1 MEKKEHDSIGD
12 IIIRLGEL
20 SFGGI
25 VLGGILTANIDKII
39 LILSGLLVSV
49 LFISLGYYFN
59 KKKKED

>member
-1 MEKKEHDSIGD
+1 MGDKQHDSIGD

-20 SFGGI
+20 AFGGI

-39 LILSGLLVSV
+39 LILSGLFVSV

-59 KKKKED
+59 KKRKEN

>member
-1 MEKKEHDSIGD
+1 MGKKEHDSIGD

-20 SFGGI
+20 AFGGI
-25 VLGGILTANIDKII
+25 VLGGILTANIDKIV

-59 KKKKED
+59 KKNKGD